1 MLVSVKEVRG
11 CVDYFLPNQQSPGD
25 SVFVNV
31 CVGLCSSGKQ
41 P

>member
-11 CVDYFLPNQQSPGD
+11 CVDFLPNQQSPGD